1 MVHRCARDCCEAP
14 GHVQQPPGAPRP
26 RRWCPRACHRPRI
39 LAGGDLRA
47 TQGPRATHGSAIRP
61 ESNYDGQASSH
72 DGACEAGN
80 ARIVLHEAGSGPAS
94 ARFQLRAPAA
104 APERP
109 GGGAPPAGPT
119 TGGPAAAARGF
130 ILRLRGGRNDHPAP
144 SCAHV
149 QALAHR
155 TSSRAVRRATGGT
168 DGNARTYFVLQ
179 KGLKVHLRQTSGGG
193 VLPVMVCPAMRHM
206 CRTPRSAVAAG
217 HVGEAESTS
226 AASMQLGNGW
236 RLSVTSRTSPSS
248 CRNRA
253 AGTWAAHMPSGPRVG
268 PRASSMLCGRAVL
281 EAERRYR

>member
-80 ARIVLHEAGSGPAS
+80 AGIVLYEAGSGPAS

-109 GGGAPPAGPT
+109 GPAARRAHAPPAGPGRPRVALFCGCGGVEMT
-119 TGGPAAAARGF
+119 TPRPHVLMCKHWHIALPRVQYDVPLGGPTAMQGPTLCFRRVLKF
-130 ILRLRGGRNDHPAP
+130 I
-144 SCAHV
+144 
-149 QALAHR
+149 
-155 TSSRAVRRATGGT
+155 
-168 DGNARTYFVLQ
+168 
-179 KGLKVHLRQTSGGG
+179 
-193 VLPVMVCPAMRHM
+193 
-206 CRTPRSAVAAG
+206 
-217 HVGEAESTS
+217 
-226 AASMQLGNGW
+226 
-236 RLSVTSRTSPSS
+236 
-248 CRNRA
+248 
-253 AGTWAAHMPSGPRVG
+253 
-268 PRASSMLCGRAVL
+268 
-281 EAERRYR
+281 